1 MREEHSHDVI
11 KRLVDGKEN
20 ELLRG
25 LLSVDRI
32 FESLCVGIMEDDGKV
47 QAEILAHRQRED
59 AATGVEIFLER
70 LLVQSIGFWSAGI
83 IKNMDDLHRIIKISM
98 PVELGEQYE
107 EMIKKR
113 F

>member
-32 FESLCVGIMEDDGKV
+32 FESLCVGIMEEDAKV

-59 AATGVEIFLER
+59 AVTGVEIFLER